1 MSGGEGRGIE
11 VIFSFTC
18 SLYSVLSGHFGRYV
32 EESKVIS
39 LVVILQFETSGK
51 WPDDLTAIQHIKAVF
66 HIRLA
71 ELLKSECSLITAASR
86 QHVDVL
92 KVGCC
97 KRISWI

>member
-1 MSGGEGRGIE
+1 M
-11 VIFSFTC
+11 
-18 SLYSVLSGHFGRYV
+18 

-97 KRISWI
+97 KRMDMSFNAFLYHLASELISLSILFKLQLR

>member
-1 MSGGEGRGIE
+1 M
-11 VIFSFTC
+11 
-18 SLYSVLSGHFGRYV
+18 

-51 WPDDLTAIQHIKAVF
+51 WPDDLTAIQHIKAAF

-71 ELLKSECSLITAASR
+71 ELLKSECSLVTAASR

-97 KRISWI
+97 KRISWIRVLTLFCTIWPLT

>member
-1 MSGGEGRGIE
+1 MSAAEGNLSYFFVHLF
-11 VIFSFTC
+11 VILCAVRSFWKIRERI
-18 SLYSVLSGHFGRYV
+18 F
-32 EESKVIS
+32 IS

-51 WPDDLTAIQHIKAVF
+51 WPDDLTAIQHIKAAF